1 MTGSNSP
8 TDSEVPFS
16 WPDLIDYGTPNPVDA
31 SAEFTMQSDS
41 VAPKQLSVSTS
52 AASVPQLVASPQ
64 LNQISGA
71 AVSQE
76 SPSQPS
82 DDDSAI
88 YNFLAAHA
96 ARTRLRWTDA
106 LHDRFVAAV
115 AECGGPDRATPKS
128 VLLAMGCPGITI
140 YHVKS
145 HLQKFRLQSEA
156 STADSMRRRP
166 RECFRL
172 DPVVQAQMER
182 HAEVQKLL
190 RQELES
196 QRELQVRI
204 EHQHLQLQRML
215 EEQLARPRRELG
227 VVIEPEAVA
236 AKSQLEEANTA
247 IVPQEIFYS
256 PDEDPYMGI
265 SLEDSLPSSDESHIG
280 EAASNLFIH
289 SLDIEDEIS
298 PSLLETTP
306 SGSLNCLV

>member
-1 MTGSNSP
+1 M
-8 TDSEVPFS
+8 
-16 WPDLIDYGTPNPVDA
+16 
-31 SAEFTMQSDS
+31 
-41 VAPKQLSVSTS
+41 
-52 AASVPQLVASPQ
+52 
-64 LNQISGA
+64 
-71 AVSQE
+71 
-76 SPSQPS
+76 
-82 DDDSAI
+82 
-88 YNFLAAHA
+88 
-96 ARTRLRWTDA
+96 
-106 LHDRFVAAV
+106 
-115 AECGGPDRATPKS
+115 
-128 VLLAMGCPGITI
+128 
-140 YHVKS
+140 
-145 HLQKFRLQSEA
+145 
-156 STADSMRRRP
+156 
-166 RECFRL
+166 
-172 DPVVQAQMER
+172 
-182 HAEVQKLL
+182 QKLL